1 MWYIW
6 IMSSAAACPS
16 FREILE
22 RPEPEIDLAA
32 AALAIAR
39 EEYPGLD
46 PGAFLA
52 RLDEAAALAMPGIR
66 AACGNPFAIIDALN
80 RCLYDELG
88 FRGNEENYFDP
99 RNSYLNEVLDRKR
112 GIPITLSIVTMEV
125 ARRVGFALE
134 GVGFPGHFIV
144 RHVAGDREI
153 LIDPFHRGEI
163 LLLEDCKRL
172 LRRSY
177 GSRMAIEPRFFEAV
191 GVKAILGRLLTNLKY
206 IYMRD
211 SDYPRALRVIEQLIA
226 LLPDEPRHRR
236 DRGVVQLRLGRYS
249 LAVDDLER
257 YLRAAPKAK
266 DAAEVR
272 KQIVSIHRLTA
283 MLS

>member
-1 MWYIW
+1 
-6 IMSSAAACPS
+6 MSPAAACPS

-22 RPEPEIDLAA
+22 RPEPEIDLAS

-46 PGAFLA
+46 ADAFLA

-66 AACGNPFAIIDALN
+66 AASGNPFAIIDALN

-177 GSRMAIEPRFFEAV
+177 GARMAIEPRFFEAV

-249 LAVDDLER
+249 LAVDDLEW